1 VKRGLI
7 TWDRTEIPLET
18 LERRLQHARRVLA
31 ERALLAL
38 VVYADLW
45 RSNQA
50 RHLSNFMP
58 YFNRALL
65 VLPAEGGDPILLC
78 GLSPRVYPWIRSVTV
93 IQDVRSGGN
102 FVGPLAAIAGERGWT
117 RVGAIDFA
125 GFPDDLH
132 HGLRGAAFEIVDV
145 PGDAVFAPGL
155 DETELALRRNAA
167 AIARGVVAEM
177 LPDGVGRIDY
187 EWVGRLE
194 GRLRR
199 AQAEDLVVL
208 VATRGTRL
216 APASGRTLDDG
227 HAISLALEYRGHWVR
242 ISRTQVGVEMERTL
256 GNAFQAALDRGAF
269 TSPEAVVEDLGG
281 AYPYEWMRDR
291 SLAPGAIFAMH
302 LATGA
307 GASRCT
313 ATPAGCRHGGRS
325 CSSDTLCMSISV
337 AGGRQLSA
345 ER

>member
-7 TWDRTEIPLET
+7 TWDRTEMPPDVF
-18 LERRLQHARRVLA
+18 ERRMERARRVLSD
-31 ERALLAL
+31 RALPAL

-65 VLPAEGGDPILLC
+65 VVPAQGDPILLC
-78 GLSPRVYPWIRSVTV
+78 GLSPRVYPWIKSVTV
-93 IQDVRSGGN
+93 IQDVRSGGS
-102 FVGPLAAIAGERGWT
+102 FFGPLAAIAGERGWA
-117 RVGAIDFA
+117 RVGAVDVA

-132 HGLRGAAFEIVDV
+132 RGLRGASFEVVDV
-145 PGDAVFAPGL
+145 PEDAVFAPGL
-155 DETELALRRNAA
+155 DETELALRRKAA

-199 AQAEDLVVL
+199 AQAEDLIL
-208 VATRGTRL
+208 LLATRGTRL

-227 HAISLALEYRGHWVR
+227 YAISLALEYRGHWVR
-242 ISRTQVGVEMERTL
+242 ISRTQVGAEMERTL
-256 GNAFQAALDRGAF
+256 GDAFQSALDRGAF
-269 TSPEAVVEDLGG
+269 TSPEAVMEDLGG
-281 AYPYEWMRDR
+281 SYPYEWMHDR
-291 SLAPGAIFAMH
+291 RLEPGAIFAMH
-302 LATGA
+302 LVT
-307 GASRCT
+307 
-313 ATPAGCRHGGRS
+313 
-325 CSSDTLCMSISV
+325 D
-337 AGGRQLSA
+337 AGGRRLLYGDTCWMSPRGA
-345 ER
+345 ELL